1 MGQAGLTVIVDA
13 AGIGGRKANRTLH
26 LLSHHVQILAKFPRV
41 GGGNGFENSSH
52 DASWG
57 KGDVAKPRVIL
68 RFTLIFLQ
76 RFLTVETR

>member
-41 GGGNGFENSSH
+41 GGDNGFKNSSH

-57 KGDVAKPRVIL
+57 KGECCQAKAASYA
-68 RFTLIFLQ
+68 LQ
-76 RFLTVETR
+76 